1 MSSSPNFSIPRK
13 VADIALE
20 YGPTVSKGIQEM
32 KRIIDSLEDEGNK

>member
-1 MSSSPNFSIPRK
+1 MSSSPNFSIPKK

-32 KRIIDSLEDEGNK
+32 KRIIDTLKDGDNK